1 MERSILSLLLMS
13 ERKCRTDAADD
24 KWKCNPCYTVA
35 IHIENKTGFRYHE
48 GKKETGRND
57 HEENF

>member
-1 MERSILSLLLMS
+1 MWRDPYCLFLFMS
-13 ERKCRTDAADD
+13 ERKCRIEAADD

-48 GKKETGRND
+48 GKERD
-57 HEENF
+57 WEE

>member
-13 ERKCRTDAADD
+13 ERKCRIEAADD

-48 GKKETGRND
+48 GKEKDR
-57 HEENF
+57 EE